1 MRIDSLLE
9 KRERAIYQLLLYLE
23 DRKEAPSLK
32 DICYYL
38 ELSKSTLLRYIV
50 SFNEEAEAADLGLS
64 FQLEDEKVF
73 LKKKASLSL
82 HRILAYLCQT
92 STKYQIIVYL
102 SDKEEVSI
110 QQLAQEL
117 LISEATL
124 NRHLASLNQILAE
137 FGIGIKSGRLKGSE
151 LQIRYFLH
159 QMLSLTTTR
168 AELQEEFMLGKIE
181 ALLPVFERFYQSPLN
196 PKQAHRL
203 LLWLMISQ
211 QRSRL
216 RQLDF
221 KPLYKLMEPYQEH
234 KFYRR
239 LRKMYFTLSQQ
250 QSTSFQEGE
259 IMALFAFLFSHFI
272 LAPHQLE
279 QVLGFGGPIMEAT
292 SLALQKLRLYFE
304 ENLPVSEEALYHLNQ
319 IMSQLY
325 FFYSSV
331 ELEEV
336 EASSFYPEAED
347 LLKDVYKSVFHRKVD
362 KEIRNSYLT
371 NIAGLYIYFG
381 QVQPIQVKVAF
392 ASSLHEVLS
401 YPLLLQLREKLEGNR
416 QVLIEPYQAGY
427 DYDLIITDYLEN
439 TSVPVYCLGN
449 RLKIQDIVQLKAW
462 IQDIYH
468 QKSCQSEIMATKT
481 SFPIEHR

>member
-23 DRKEAPSLK
+23 DRREAPSLK
-32 DICYYL
+32 DICHYL

-50 SFNEEAEAADLGLS
+50 SFNEEAEVTDLGLS

-117 LISEATL
+117 MISEATL

-168 AELQEEFMLGKIE
+168 AELQEEFMIGKIK

-221 KPLYKLMEPYQEH
+221 KHLYKLMEPYQEH

-239 LRKMYFTLSQQ
+239 LRKMYFTLSQ
-250 QSTSFQEGE
+250 
-259 IMALFAFLFSHFI
+259 
-272 LAPHQLE
+272 
-279 QVLGFGGPIMEAT
+279 
-292 SLALQKLRLYFE
+292 
-304 ENLPVSEEALYHLNQ
+304 
-319 IMSQLY
+319 
-325 FFYSSV
+325 
-331 ELEEV
+331 
-336 EASSFYPEAED
+336 
-347 LLKDVYKSVFHRKVD
+347 
-362 KEIRNSYLT
+362 
-371 NIAGLYIYFG
+371 
-381 QVQPIQVKVAF
+381 
-392 ASSLHEVLS
+392 
-401 YPLLLQLREKLEGNR
+401 
-416 QVLIEPYQAGY
+416 
-427 DYDLIITDYLEN
+427 
-439 TSVPVYCLGN
+439 
-449 RLKIQDIVQLKAW
+449 
-462 IQDIYH
+462 
-468 QKSCQSEIMATKT
+468 
-481 SFPIEHR
+481 